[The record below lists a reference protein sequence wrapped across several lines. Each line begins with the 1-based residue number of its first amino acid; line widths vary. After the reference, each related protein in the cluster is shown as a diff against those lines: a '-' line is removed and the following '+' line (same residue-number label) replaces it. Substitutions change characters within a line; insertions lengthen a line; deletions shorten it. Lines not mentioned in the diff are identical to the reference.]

1 MEFGVAY
8 QSVLNPI
15 HDDVRVRFDL
25 VAVAR

>member
-15 HDDVRVRFDL
+15 HDEVRVRFDL
-25 VAVAR
+25 EAVPR